1 MIDFIEE
8 MSQDFLDYCY
18 QTNVERAFPAIDG
31 LKPGQRACLYEMYRR
46 GYLPNKPHVK
56 SAKVSGGVMAELWP
70 HGDTAIY
77 ETFARMS
84 QSFTNNIP
92 LCEFHGSNGNQIIPE
107 AASSR
112 YTEVR
117 LSKAGL
123 EMFDGIKKKNVP
135 FIMNFDETVEWPEVL
150 PSPLPMLM
158 INGSEGIGTT
168 IAQKWLP
175 YDPVEVSNAYAEY
188 IKTGKMDYTLCP
200 SFPSGGIIINQKD
213 LDTILKTGKGKV
225 VLRAKA
231 EINKNTIIIKEICYQ
246 TCVRD
251 LMEDFKKM
259 YEENELPGVA
269 DILNDSGRNGIN
281 IKIVCEKNADPH
293 KVLQMLYKKTNL
305 QKSYSANQNLLI
317 DKIPQLVNT
326 EKYFQLLYK
335 HNDECLVREY
345 NFDKEKAEIRKEECE
360 GLLIAIA
367 HIDEIIELVRNSND
381 KVEAKNGLM
390 FRWNFT
396 SRQADCVL
404 KMTIGQL
411 TKLDGIKIKDELNEL
426 NETIENLIDLLGN
439 VEKRKNVLVENISKL
454 VKKYNGS
461 RKTELTHIEIKPEEK
476 EIAFVEPEKC
486 VVVMTEG
493 GLVKRIPS
501 SSFRTQR
508 RNGKGIKTENDV
520 VSAVIRTNTID
531 SLMVFTDKGKMYRIL
546 VDNIPVGT
554 NTTKGQSLQSLIEME
569 ANEKP
574 TLIYSIYRDTDANYV
589 LFVTKNGIVKKTSLD
604 EYIKTKKKTGL
615 AAITIKEGDKL
626 ASVNLIKDEDIIL
639 VTKLGMMIRFNSAEV
654 TTSSRATVGMKGI
667 SLTEGDEV
675 VSALPIRHEEDQ
687 IAIISEKGL
696 GKKFAVKEAIK
707 QKRAGKGLICYKP
720 NEISGN
726 VVGASLVSDEDSIL
740 LVGVPNS
747 ICISAKDI
755 PLQSRVALGN
765 QLIKS
770 GKITSITKV

>member
-56 SAKVSGGVMAELWP
+56 SAKVSGGVIAELWP

-84 QSFTNNIP
+84 QGFTNNIP

-175 YDPVEVSNAYAEY
+175 YDPVEVSNAYADY

-231 EINKNTIIIKEICYQ
+231 EINKNTITIKEICYQ

-281 IKIVCEKNADPH
+281 IKIICEKNADPH

-426 NETIENLIDLLGN
+426 NETIENLVDLLGD
-439 VEKRKNVLVENISKL
+439 VEKRKDVIVENISKL
-454 VKKYNGS
+454 VKKYSGS

-554 NTTKGQSLQSLIEME
+554 NTTKGQPLQSLIEME

-639 VTKLGMMIRFNSAEV
+639 VTKQGMMIRFNSTEV

-667 SLTEGDEV
+667 SLSDGDEV

-720 NEISGN
+720 TEASGD
-726 VVGASLVSDEDSIL
+726 VIGANLVSDEDSIL

-755 PLQSRVALGN
+755 PLQSRTALGN

>member
-31 LKPGQRACLYEMYRR
+31 LKPGQRACLYEMYRKN
-46 GYLPNKPHVK
+46 YLPTKPHVK
-56 SAKVSGGVMAELWP
+56 SAKVSGGVIAELWP

-84 QSFTNNIP
+84 QPFTNNSP

-107 AASSR
+107 PASSR

-117 LSKAGL
+117 LSKLGL
-123 EMFDGIKKKNVP
+123 EMFNGIKKKNVP
-135 FIMNFDETVEWPEVL
+135 FILNFDETVEWPEIL

-175 YDPVEVSNAYAEY
+175 YAQDEVSEAY
-188 IKTGKMDYTLCP
+188 IKYITTGEMDYTLAP
-200 SFPSGGIIINQKD
+200 SFPSGGIIINKD
-213 LDTILKTGKGKV
+213 ELSTILKTGKGKV

-231 EINKNTIIIKEICYQ
+231 EIDKQDISITEICYQ

-251 LMEDFKKM
+251 LMEEFKKL
-259 YEENELPGVA
+259 YDGEELPGVA
-269 DILNDSGRNGIN
+269 DILNLSGKNGVH

-317 DKIPQLVNT
+317 NKIPQLVNT
-326 EKYFQLLYK
+326 EQYFKLLYK
-335 HNDECLVREY
+335 HNDGCLVREY
-345 NFDKEKAEIRKEECE
+345 EFDKSKAELRKEECE

-367 HIDEIIELVRNSND
+367 HIDEIIKLVRESED
-381 KVEAKNGLM
+381 KETAKKALISK
-390 FRWNFT
+390 WNFT

-411 TKLDGIKIKDELNEL
+411 TRLDGLKIEKELADLKAKLIELNEL
-426 NETIENLIDLLGN
+426 LSNQ
-439 VEKRKNVLVENISKL
+439 EKRKNVLVENVKSLI
-454 VKKYNGS
+454 KKYKNP
-461 RKTELTHIEIKPEEK
+461 RKTALTQVSTSKEEK
-476 EIAFVEPEKC
+476 EIEFVEPEKC

-508 RNGKGIKTENDV
+508 RNGKGVKTENDV

-554 NTTKGQSLQSLIEME
+554 NTTKGQPIQSLIEME

-574 TLIYSIYRDTDANYV
+574 TLIYSIYRDTDADFV
-589 LFVTKNGIVKKTSLD
+589 LFTTKKGLVKKTKLE

-615 AAITIKEGDKL
+615 AAINLKEGDSL
-626 ASVNLIKDEDIIL
+626 ASVNLIKDEDVVII
-639 VTKLGMMIRFNSAEV
+639 TRKGMSIHFSSGEV
-654 TTSSRATVGMKGI
+654 TPSSRATMGMKGI
-667 SLTEGDEV
+667 NLSVDDEV
-675 VSALPIRHEEDQ
+675 IAALPIRNKEDQ
-687 IAIISEKGL
+687 IAVFSEKGL
-696 GKKFAVKEAIK
+696 GKKVALKELVK
-707 QKRAGKGLICYKP
+707 QKRGGKGIICYKP
-720 NEISGN
+720 TEVSGEII
-726 VVGASLVSDEDSIL
+726 GAITVSDEDSIL
-740 LVGVPNS
+740 LVGSPNS

-755 PLQSRVALGN
+755 PAQGRTAIGN
-765 QLIKS
+765 QLIKK
-770 GKITSITKV
+770 GNITSCTKV